1 METLELRKTVLEYV
15 NQADEHLL
23 RMVKKIMDN
32 YRENVEPDW
41 WDELSEEEQKE
52 IEEGLAELDRGEYIS
67 NEEVMK
73 YFDKWH

>member
-32 YRENVEPDW
+32 YRENVESDW